1 MTKADVIR
9 PYVEK
14 VMKELLGIDELLV
27 WDDGTIPVRVGSAG
41 VYVRLAEPGDE
52 ALLHVYSP
60 LLRNVSKTPELLE
73 RLNELNAS
81 TFQARAF
88 WLADQV
94 VVAVDLLAETL
105 DKDEVR
111 AAVDL
116 VSSLADR
123 WDTEL
128 QGRFGGETVFAQ
140 DEEDPNQAND
150 AGVLPPPP
158 PTTAPDTDADDGDPP
173 AHGYL

>member
-1 MTKADVIR
+1 VIR

-14 VMKELLGIDELLV
+14 VMKELLGLEELVV
-27 WDDGTIPVRVGSAG
+27 WDDGTIPIRVGSAG
-41 VYVRLAEPGDE
+41 VYVRLAEPGE
-52 ALLHVYSP
+52 TALLHVYSP
-60 LLRNVSKTPELLE
+60 LLRNVPKTPELLE

-94 VVAVDLLAETL
+94 MVAVDLLAATL

-123 WDTEL
+123 WDSEL
-128 QGRFGGETVFAQ
+128 RERFGGETVF
-140 DEEDPNQAND
+140 DEPQETNEASE
-150 AGVLPPPP
+150 AGILPAPPTSTPPPVAGTDEDDA
-158 PTTAPDTDADDGDPP
+158 PTR
-173 AHGYL
+173 GYL